1 MRRLSPII
9 VLLALSLSLMAQ
21 KSPHG
26 DSFRANCD
34 DCHKTNSWKVDLN
47 GIDFDHKTT
56 NFPLVGQHQV
66 VSCKDCHTSL
76 EFAKAQT
83 ECNSCHTDI
92 HEQTVGNECARCH
105 TPNSWVVT
113 NITQIH
119 QQSRFPLLGPHT
131 VADCRECHKNLL
143 SSSSPATPTA
153 SLLRFDPIGVECYD
167 CHKQDYTAAKEPD
180 HIASN
185 YSTNCTECHNINSF
199 SWNGA
204 GINHNFFPLEG
215 GHDISD
221 CKTCHT
227 SGSYSKIPAEC
238 VTCHQPDY
246 NSAVNPN
253 HKALNFST
261 ECNDCHSLSPGWK
274 PAEYRDH
281 DSRSFPIYSGEHSGE
296 WESCSDCHKNPAN
309 YGEFTCTDCHEHNKS
324 DMDDEHGG
332 VSGYEYNSIACFA
345 CHPTGSGEGSF
356 DHNKSGFP
364 LTGAH
369 TTTSCTDCHTS
380 GYAGTSNVCASCHTN
395 SYNQTVNPNHTA
407 AGISND
413 CASCHTTNPGWKPAT
428 YPAHSNL
435 EGAHVPI
442 ANDCA
447 ACHNGNYS
455 TLPKLCN
462 DCHSTDYTQANNP
475 SHTAAQFPVTCA
487 ECHTQSAWTPATFNH
502 DGQYFPIYSGKH
514 NGEWD
519 NCSDCHT
526 NPADYKVYTCTS
538 SCHPKPE
545 MDSEHQGVGGY
556 LYNSPACLECHPQGD
571 AEGAFNHNISFPLTG
586 GHANADCASCH
597 ANGYT
602 NTPNTCISCHTPDFN
617 QSANPNHTTLGISN
631 DCAACHTTN
640 PGWSPATF
648 PTHNNYYVIAGAH
661 VPVANDCAAC
671 HNGNYINSPNTCM
684 GCHTTNYNQ
693 TANPNHVSAQFPT
706 TCEDCHTQTAWT
718 PSTFNHDG
726 QYFPIYSGKHNGE
739 WNACADCHT
748 NPSNYAVFT
757 CTTSCHPQSSTN
769 NEHQGVGGYQY
780 LSSACLACH
789 PNGNSAGA
797 FNHNTSPFPLT
808 GGHAGA
814 DCASCHANGYNG
826 TSTACESC
834 HTPEYTQ
841 SANPNHVAIG
851 ISNDC
856 AACHTT
862 NPDWQPAT
870 FPVHN
875 NYYVLAGA
883 HVPISNQCADCHNG
897 NYNNTPN
904 TCSGC
909 HMDNYNQ
916 TSNPN
921 HVTSGFSTECATCH
935 TQTAWIPST
944 FDHNNTYP
952 LTGAHASIA
961 SNCVQCHPNGYSNT
975 PNTCAGCH
983 QNNYN
988 QATNPNHVALGL
1000 SNDCAVCHTTNPD
1013 WQPATFPVHNN
1024 YYVLSGAHVSADC
1037 SDCHNGNYNN
1047 TPNVCSGCHMSDYN
1061 QTTDPNHA
1069 SAQFP
1074 TTCEDCHT
1082 STAWEPSTFDHD
1094 GQYFPIYSG
1103 QHNGEWNTC
1112 SECHPNS
1119 TNYAVFTCTTSC
1131 HPQSSTNN
1139 DHNGVSGYQY
1149 LSSACLNCHPD
1160 GNGDKKMNINDIR
1173 ND

>member
-9 VLLALSLSLMAQ
+9 VLLALTLSLMAQ

-34 DCHKTNSWKVDLN
+34 DCHKTNSWKVDLKE
-47 GIDFDHKTT
+47 IDFDHKSTK
-56 NFPLVGQHQV
+56 FPLEGQHQV

-76 EFAKAQT
+76 EFAKAQP

-119 QQSRFPLLGPHT
+119 QQSRFPLIGPHT

-143 SSSSPATPTA
+143 STSSPATPTA

-167 CHKQDYTAAKEPD
+167 CHKEDYTAAKEPD

-261 ECNDCHSLSPGWK
+261 ECNECHSLNPGWK

-332 VSGYEYNSIACFA
+332 VSGYEYNSLACFA

-380 GYAGTSNVCASCHTN
+380 GYTGTSNVCASCHTN
-395 SYNQTVNPNHTA
+395 SYNQTVNPNHIA

-413 CASCHTTNPGWKPAT
+413 CAGCHTTNPGWKPAT

-462 DCHSTDYTQANNP
+462 DCHSDDYTQANNP

-586 GHANADCASCH
+586 GHENADCASCH

-648 PTHNNYYVIAGAH
+648 
-661 VPVANDCAAC
+661 
-671 HNGNYINSPNTCM
+671 
-684 GCHTTNYNQ
+684 
-693 TANPNHVSAQFPT
+693 
-706 TCEDCHTQTAWT
+706 
-718 PSTFNHDG
+718 ST
-726 QYFPIYSGKHNGE
+726 
-739 WNACADCHT
+739 
-748 NPSNYAVFT
+748 
-757 CTTSCHPQSSTN
+757 
-769 NEHQGVGGYQY
+769 
-780 LSSACLACH
+780 
-789 PNGNSAGA
+789 
-797 FNHNTSPFPLT
+797 
-808 GGHAGA
+808 
-814 DCASCHANGYNG
+814 
-826 TSTACESC
+826 
-834 HTPEYTQ
+834 
-841 SANPNHVAIG
+841 
-851 ISNDC
+851 
-856 AACHTT
+856 
-862 NPDWQPAT
+862 
-870 FPVHN
+870 HN

-883 HVPISNQCADCHNG
+883 HAPVANQCADCHNG
-897 NYNNTPN
+897 NYNSTPN

-909 HMDNYNQ
+909 HMENYTQ

-921 HVTSGFSTECATCH
+921 HVTSGFSTECASCH
-935 TQTAWIPST
+935 SQSAWTPST
-944 FDHNNTYP
+944 FDHNNIYP
-952 LTGAHASIA
+952 LTGAHATIA
-961 SNCVQCHPNGYSNT
+961 GNCEQCHPNGYSNT

-983 QNNYN
+983 QNNYS
-988 QATNPNHVALGL
+988 QASNPNHGALGL
-1000 SNDCAVCHTTNPD
+1000 SNDCAICHTTNPD

-1047 TPNVCSGCHMSDYN
+1047 TPNVCSGCHMNDYN

-1082 STAWEPSTFDHD
+1082 PAAWQPSTFDHD

-1160 GNGDKKMNINDIR
+1160 GNGDKKMNINDFR